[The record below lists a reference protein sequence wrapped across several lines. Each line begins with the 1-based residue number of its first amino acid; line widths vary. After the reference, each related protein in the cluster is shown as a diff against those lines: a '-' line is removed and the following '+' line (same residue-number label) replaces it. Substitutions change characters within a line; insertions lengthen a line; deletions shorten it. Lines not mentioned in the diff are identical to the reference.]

1 MYYSNTAQPHPH
13 PVAAYQ
19 NLPDNMSVAGGPAA
33 AGMVGAAC
41 ETQQGQPYGLPP
53 SSSPYSGAPPPML
66 NLAKVR
72 TSALACAR
80 VGRSRQ
86 SCRWCGT

>member
-1 MYYSNTAQPHPH
+1 MYYSNTVQPLRH
-13 PVAAYQ
+13 PVAPYQ
-19 NLPDNMSVAGGPAA
+19 NLPDNMSVAGGPAT
-33 AGMVGAAC
+33 AGMAGAAC
-41 ETQQGQPYGLPP
+41 ETQQGQPYGAPP
-53 SSSPYSGAPPPML
+53 SSGPYLGAPQPML

-72 TSALACAR
+72 PGALACAR